1 MAQVVEEF
9 IAQTLAHVRT
19 GYKPGNIQQF
29 NGNAAHSSLADAVV
43 RLASRL
49 QRRQIRRRIG
59 SVACQVRPRA
69 GAWYLEIAH
78 GAVGVYGGEWEV
90 A

>member
-9 IAQTLAHVRT
+9 VAQTFPHVRT

-29 NGNAAHSSLADAVV
+29 DRNAAYSSLADAVV

-49 QRRQIRRRIG
+49 QRR
-59 SVACQVRPRA
+59 
-69 GAWYLEIAH
+69 
-78 GAVGVYGGEWEV
+78 
-90 A
+90 